1 MAAPQSPIKDYPLSG
16 ELDLMNY
23 LRQITGNSTTGTYQ
37 ASQAVAGQAPEL
49 TTEKMQGIM
58 TEWLRGNGRFLEN
71 MQQQNQSGLYNSST
85 RRLVANDLT
94 AQAALKAAT
103 ANQDTQKLNAQ
114 LQTEA
119 SIKNAQLQTQAAK
132 DSSTQ
137 ISGKT
142 AKQNLAGAAGI
153 AALAAI
159 MKAFGDSGGGGG
171 GGGSGSKGAN
181 GNKKRP
187 LQLPK
192 KDAVSP
198 DTSEVADTVGT
209 SGWDL
214 PTATIADM
222 QEVQQMS
229 FSPQY
234 AEMLQT
240 TPLGQIMM
248 QNPQFQPINQSQVDF
263 GTYNPID
270 IGNWN
275 QNVGTNFDA
284 GSFMTDIPDLGGFD
298 FTLNQDWN
306 IPQQDQWQPDEWVS
320 DTNNDLGW

>member
-49 TTEKMQGIM
+49 TPEKMQAIM

-103 ANQDTQKLNAQ
+103 ANQDIQKLNAQ

-132 DSSTQ
+132 DSSAQ

-159 MKAFGDSGGGGG
+159 MKAFSD
-171 GGGSGSKGAN
+171 GGGSDGKNAN
-181 GNKKRP
+181 ATGKKRQ
-187 LQLPK
+187 LQMPK

-198 DTSEVADTVGT
+198 EASEVADTVGT

-214 PTATIADM
+214 PSATIADM
-222 QEVQQMS
+222 QDSQQMS

-234 AEMLQT
+234 TEMLQT
-240 TPLGQIMM
+240 TPLGQIIM
-248 QNPQFQPINQSQVDF
+248 QNPQFQPVNQSTVDF

-275 QNVGTNFDA
+275 QNAGTDFDA
-284 GSFMTDIPDLGGFD
+284 GSFMTDIPYLGGFD
-298 FTLNQDWN
+298 FSLNQDWN
-306 IPQQDQWQPDEWVS
+306 IPQEEQWQPDEFVS
-320 DTNNDLGW
+320 DTSNDLGW